1 MFIAMRRVADYNL
14 RRIAS
19 VSDAVWAGHGEPQES
34 AERQERRID
43 RRRGGL
49 MITQKKTA
57 VRKRNSSVP
66 GSARLLIVDDH
77 EMLRHGLRLMLEQQ
91 SDLEVCA
98 EAADESAAI
107 RHYRLLRP
115 DVVIVDLSLRSGNG
129 IDLIKRIKALDSN
142 ARILVYSMH
151 DEQVYAERA
160 LRAGAMG
167 YVTKQKPARAIL
179 QGIRDVHRGKLHFS
193 EELVQR
199 VLERV
204 AANEPMSQASAVD
217 NLSDRE
223 LEVFEMI
230 GRGLTTRAIADR
242 LHLSPR
248 TVDTYRERLKTK
260 LVLANAAELHYRAI
274 QWVLKGS

>member
-1 MFIAMRRVADYNL
+1 MDAMATRKKAVSRRQD
-14 RRIAS
+14 S
-19 VSDAVWAGHGEPQES
+19 VGIP
-34 AERQERRID
+34 
-43 RRRGGL
+43 
-49 MITQKKTA
+49 K
-57 VRKRNSSVP
+57 
-66 GSARLLIVDDH
+66 ARMLIVDDH
-77 EMLRHGLRLMLEQQ
+77 EILRQGMRLMLEQQ
-91 SDLEVCA
+91 RDLEVCA
-98 EAADESAAI
+98 EAADEATAI
-107 RHYRLLRP
+107 RQYRQVRP
-115 DVVIVDLSLRSGNG
+115 DVVIVDISLKTGNG
-129 IDLIKRIKALDSN
+129 IDLIKRIKAVDPN

-167 YVTKQKPARAIL
+167 YVTKQKPAQAIL
-179 QGIRDVHRGKLHFS
+179 HGIRDVLRGKLHFS
-193 EELVQR
+193 EELTQR

-204 AANEPMSQASAVD
+204 AANEPISQASAVD

-248 TVDTYRERLKTK
+248 TVDTYRERLKIK

>member
-1 MFIAMRRVADYNL
+1 MDAMATRKKAVSRRQD
-14 RRIAS
+14 S
-19 VSDAVWAGHGEPQES
+19 VGIP
-34 AERQERRID
+34 
-43 RRRGGL
+43 
-49 MITQKKTA
+49 K
-57 VRKRNSSVP
+57 
-66 GSARLLIVDDH
+66 ARMLIVDDH
-77 EMLRHGLRLMLEQQ
+77 EILRQGMRLMLEQQ
-91 SDLEVCA
+91 RDLEVCA
-98 EAADESAAI
+98 EAADEATAI
-107 RHYRLLRP
+107 RQYRQVRP
-115 DVVIVDLSLRSGNG
+115 DVVIVDISLKTGNG
-129 IDLIKRIKALDSN
+129 IDLIKRIKAVDPS

-167 YVTKQKPARAIL
+167 YVTKQKPAQAIL
-179 QGIRDVHRGKLHFS
+179 HGIRDVLRGKLHFS
-193 EELVQR
+193 EELTQR

-204 AANEPMSQASAVD
+204 AANEPISQASAVD

-248 TVDTYRERLKTK
+248 TVDTYRERLKIK

>member
-1 MFIAMRRVADYNL
+1 M
-14 RRIAS
+14 
-19 VSDAVWAGHGEPQES
+19 
-34 AERQERRID
+34 
-43 RRRGGL
+43 
-49 MITQKKTA
+49 
-57 VRKRNSSVP
+57 
-66 GSARLLIVDDH
+66 LIVDDH
-77 EMLRHGLRLMLEQQ
+77 EMLRQGMRLMLEQQ
-91 SDLEVCA
+91 RDLEVCA
-98 EAADESAAI
+98 EAADEAAAI
-107 RHYRLLRP
+107 RSYRLLRP
-115 DVVIVDLSLRSGNG
+115 DVVIIDLSLKTGNG
-129 IDLIKRIKALDSN
+129 IDLIKRIKAVDSG

-167 YVTKQKPARAIL
+167 YVTKQKPAHAIL
-179 QGIRDVHRGKLHFS
+179 NGIRDVLKRKLHFS
-193 EELVQR
+193 EELTQR

-204 AANEPMSQASAVD
+204 AANEPISQGSAVD

-248 TVDTYRERLKTK
+248 TVDTYRERLKIK

>member
-1 MFIAMRRVADYNL
+1 
-14 RRIAS
+14 
-19 VSDAVWAGHGEPQES
+19 
-34 AERQERRID
+34 
-43 RRRGGL
+43 
-49 MITQKKTA
+49 
-57 VRKRNSSVP
+57 
-66 GSARLLIVDDH
+66 
-77 EMLRHGLRLMLEQQ
+77 MLEQQ
-91 SDLEVCA
+91 HDLEVCA
-98 EAADESAAI
+98 EAPDEAAAL
-107 RHYRLLRP
+107 RRYRLLRP
-115 DVVIVDLSLRSGNG
+115 DLVIVDVSLRSGNG
-129 IDLIKRIKALDSN
+129 IDLIKRLKAVDSA

-179 QGIRDVHRGKLHFS
+179 QGIRDVLRGKLHFS
-193 EELVQR
+193 DELTQR

-204 AANEPMSQASAVD
+204 AANEPISQASAVD

-248 TVDTYRERLKTK
+248 TVDTYRERLKIK

>member
-1 MFIAMRRVADYNL
+1 VPAK
-14 RRIAS
+14 
-19 VSDAVWAGHGEPQES
+19 EK
-34 AERQERRID
+34 
-43 RRRGGL
+43 
-49 MITQKKTA
+49 IT
-57 VRKRNSSVP
+57 VRKLKSAA
-66 GSARLLIVDDH
+66 SARARVLIVDDH
-77 EMLRHGLRLMLEQQ
+77 EMLRHGIRLMLAQQ
-91 SDLEVCA
+91 KDLDVCA
-98 EAADESAAI
+98 EAVDEASAL
-107 RHYRLLRP
+107 RHYRSLAP
-115 DVVIVDLSLRSGNG
+115 DLVIVDVSLRSGNG
-129 IDLIKRIKALDSN
+129 IDLIKRLKAVDAN

-167 YVTKQKPARAIL
+167 YVTKQQPARAIL
-179 QGIRDVHRGKLHFS
+179 LGIRDVLRGKLHFS
-193 EELVQR
+193 DELTQR

-204 AANEPMSQASAVD
+204 AANEPISHSSAVD

-248 TVDTYRERLKTK
+248 TVDTYRERLKSK

>member
-1 MFIAMRRVADYNL
+1 VESIEVPAKE
-14 RRIAS
+14 RI
-19 VSDAVWAGHGEPQES
+19 
-34 AERQERRID
+34 
-43 RRRGGL
+43 
-49 MITQKKTA
+49 A
-57 VRKRNSSVP
+57 VRKLEAST
-66 GSARLLIVDDH
+66 SARVMIVDDH
-77 EMLRHGLRLMLEQQ
+77 EMLRHGMRLMLGQQ
-91 SDLEVCA
+91 KDLEVCA
-98 EAADESAAI
+98 EVADEATAL
-107 RHYRLLRP
+107 RQYRSLNPNLVVV
-115 DVVIVDLSLRSGNG
+115 DVSLKSGNG
-129 IDLIKRIKALDSN
+129 IDLIKRLKIVDAN

-179 QGIRDVHRGKLHFS
+179 QGIRDVLRGKLHFS
-193 EELVQR
+193 DELTQR

-204 AANEPMSQASAVD
+204 AANEPISNASAVD
-217 NLSDRE
+217 SLSDRE

-248 TVDTYRERLKTK
+248 TVDTYRERLKNK

>member
-1 MFIAMRRVADYNL
+1 MDAMATRKKAVSRRQD
-14 RRIAS
+14 S
-19 VSDAVWAGHGEPQES
+19 V
-34 AERQERRID
+34 
-43 RRRGGL
+43 
-49 MITQKKTA
+49 
-57 VRKRNSSVP
+57 
-66 GSARLLIVDDH
+66 GSPKARMLIVDDH
-77 EMLRHGLRLMLEQQ
+77 EILRQGMRLMLEQQ
-91 SDLEVCA
+91 RDLEVCA
-98 EAADESAAI
+98 EAADEATAI
-107 RHYRLLRP
+107 RQYRQVQP
-115 DVVIVDLSLRSGNG
+115 DVVIVDISLKTGNG
-129 IDLIKRIKALDSN
+129 IDLIKRIKAVDAN

-167 YVTKQKPARAIL
+167 YVTKQKPAHAIL
-179 QGIRDVHRGKLHFS
+179 HGIRDVLRGKLHFS
-193 EELVQR
+193 EELTQR

-204 AANEPMSQASAVD
+204 AANEPISQASAVD

-248 TVDTYRERLKTK
+248 TVDTYRERLKIK

>member
-1 MFIAMRRVADYNL
+1 MDAMATRKKAVSRRQ
-14 RRIAS
+14 
-19 VSDAVWAGHGEPQES
+19 DAV
-34 AERQERRID
+34 
-43 RRRGGL
+43 
-49 MITQKKTA
+49 
-57 VRKRNSSVP
+57 
-66 GSARLLIVDDH
+66 GSPKARMLIVDDH
-77 EMLRHGLRLMLEQQ
+77 EILRQGMRLMLEQQ
-91 SDLEVCA
+91 RDLEVCA
-98 EAADESAAI
+98 EAADEAAAI
-107 RHYRLLRP
+107 RHYRQVQP
-115 DVVIVDLSLRSGNG
+115 DVVIVDISLKTGNG
-129 IDLIKRIKALDSN
+129 IDLIKRIKAVDAN

-167 YVTKQKPARAIL
+167 YVTKQKPAQAIL
-179 QGIRDVHRGKLHFS
+179 HGIRDVLRGKLHFS
-193 EELVQR
+193 EELTQR

-204 AANEPMSQASAVD
+204 AANEPISQASAVD

-248 TVDTYRERLKTK
+248 TVDTYRERLKIK

>member
-1 MFIAMRRVADYNL
+1 MVM
-14 RRIAS
+14 
-19 VSDAVWAGHGEPQES
+19 
-34 AERQERRID
+34 
-43 RRRGGL
+43 
-49 MITQKKTA
+49 QKKPV
-57 VRKRNSSVP
+57 VRKRVSSVP
-66 GSARLLIVDDH
+66 GSVRLMIVDDH
-77 EMLRHGLRLMLEQQ
+77 EMLRQGLRLMLEQQ

-98 EAADESAAI
+98 EAADESAAM

-115 DVVIVDLSLRSGNG
+115 DIVVVDLSLRSGNG
-129 IDLIKRIKALDSN
+129 IDLIKRIRAVDPS

-193 EELVQR
+193 EELIQR

-204 AANEPMSQASAVD
+204 AANEPISQASAVD

-242 LHLSPR
+242 LHLSAR
-248 TVDTYRERLKTK
+248 TVDTYRERLKAK
-260 LVLANAAELHYRAI
+260 LVLANAAELHYRAV
-274 QWVLKGS
+274 QWVIKGT

>member
-1 MFIAMRRVADYNL
+1 MDAMATRKKAVSRRQ
-14 RRIAS
+14 
-19 VSDAVWAGHGEPQES
+19 DAVKS
-34 AERQERRID
+34 A
-43 RRRGGL
+43 
-49 MITQKKTA
+49 K
-57 VRKRNSSVP
+57 
-66 GSARLLIVDDH
+66 ARMLIVDDH
-77 EMLRHGLRLMLEQQ
+77 EILRQGMRLMLEQQ
-91 SDLEVCA
+91 HDLEVCA
-98 EAADESAAI
+98 EAADEAAAI
-107 RHYRLLRP
+107 RHYRQVQP
-115 DVVIVDLSLRSGNG
+115 DVVIVDISLKTGNG
-129 IDLIKRIKALDSN
+129 IDLIKRIKAVDAN

-167 YVTKQKPARAIL
+167 YVTKQKPAQAIL
-179 QGIRDVHRGKLHFS
+179 HGIRDVLRGKLHFS
-193 EELVQR
+193 EELTQR

-204 AANEPMSQASAVD
+204 AANEPISQASAVD

-248 TVDTYRERLKTK
+248 TVDTYRERLKIK

>member
-1 MFIAMRRVADYNL
+1 
-14 RRIAS
+14 
-19 VSDAVWAGHGEPQES
+19 
-34 AERQERRID
+34 
-43 RRRGGL
+43 

-217 NLSDRE
+217 ILSDRE

>member
-1 MFIAMRRVADYNL
+1 MDAMAIRKRTPV
-14 RRIAS
+14 
-19 VSDAVWAGHGEPQES
+19 
-34 AERQERRID
+34 
-43 RRRGGL
+43 RRREPSTGP
-49 MITQKKTA
+49 K
-57 VRKRNSSVP
+57 
-66 GSARLLIVDDH
+66 ARILIVDDH
-77 EMLRHGLRLMLEQQ
+77 EMLRQGMRLLLEQQ
-91 SDLEVCA
+91 RDLEVCA
-98 EAADESAAI
+98 EAADETAAM
-107 RHYRLLRP
+107 RQYRLLRP
-115 DVVIVDLSLRSGNG
+115 DVVIVDISLKTGNG
-129 IDLIKRIKALDSN
+129 IDLIKRIKAVDSA
-142 ARILVYSMH
+142 ARIVVYSMH

-167 YVTKQKPARAIL
+167 YVTKEKPAQAIL
-179 QGIRDVHRGKLHFS
+179 HGIRDVLKGKLHFS
-193 EELVQR
+193 DELTQR

-204 AANEPMSQASAVD
+204 AANEPVAQASAVD

-248 TVDTYRERLKTK
+248 TVDTYRERLKIK

>member
-1 MFIAMRRVADYNL
+1 VPTKQKSSRKPEESTSTRA
-14 RRIAS
+14 RI
-19 VSDAVWAGHGEPQES
+19 
-34 AERQERRID
+34 
-43 RRRGGL
+43 
-49 MITQKKTA
+49 
-57 VRKRNSSVP
+57 
-66 GSARLLIVDDH
+66 LIVDDH
-77 EMLRHGLRLMLEQQ
+77 EMLRHGIRLMLGQQ

-98 EAADESAAI
+98 EAADESSAI
-107 RHYRLLRP
+107 RQYRSVAP
-115 DVVIVDLSLRSGNG
+115 DLVIVDISLKSGNG
-129 IDLIKRIKALDSN
+129 IDLIKRLKTVDAN
-142 ARILVYSMH
+142 ARILVYSIH

-167 YVTKQKPARAIL
+167 YVTKQKPARVIL
-179 QGIRDVHRGKLHFS
+179 QGIRDVFRGKLHFS
-193 EELVQR
+193 DELTQR

-204 AANEPMSQASAVD
+204 AANEPISQTSAVD

-248 TVDTYRERLKTK
+248 TVDTYRERLKIK

>member
-1 MFIAMRRVADYNL
+1 MDAMATRKKAVSRRQD
-14 RRIAS
+14 S
-19 VSDAVWAGHGEPQES
+19 VGS
-34 AERQERRID
+34 
-43 RRRGGL
+43 
-49 MITQKKTA
+49 
-57 VRKRNSSVP
+57 RK
-66 GSARLLIVDDH
+66 ARMLIVDDH
-77 EMLRHGLRLMLEQQ
+77 EILRQGMRLMLEQQ
-91 SDLEVCA
+91 RDFEVCA
-98 EAADESAAI
+98 EAADEATAI
-107 RHYRLLRP
+107 RQYRQVQP
-115 DVVIVDLSLRSGNG
+115 DVVIVDISLKMGNG
-129 IDLIKRIKALDSN
+129 IDLIKRIKAVDAN

-167 YVTKQKPARAIL
+167 YVTKQKPAQAIL
-179 QGIRDVHRGKLHFS
+179 HGIRAVLRGKLHFS
-193 EELVQR
+193 EELTQR

-204 AANEPMSQASAVD
+204 AANEPISQASAVD

-248 TVDTYRERLKTK
+248 TVDTYRERLKIK

>member
-1 MFIAMRRVADYNL
+1 MDAMATRKKAVSRRQD
-14 RRIAS
+14 S
-19 VSDAVWAGHGEPQES
+19 VGS
-34 AERQERRID
+34 
-43 RRRGGL
+43 
-49 MITQKKTA
+49 
-57 VRKRNSSVP
+57 RK
-66 GSARLLIVDDH
+66 ARMLIVDDH
-77 EMLRHGLRLMLEQQ
+77 EILRQGMRLMLEQQ
-91 SDLEVCA
+91 RDFEVCA
-98 EAADESAAI
+98 EAADEATAI
-107 RHYRLLRP
+107 RQYRQVQP
-115 DVVIVDLSLRSGNG
+115 DVVIVDISLKMGNG
-129 IDLIKRIKALDSN
+129 IDLIKRIKAVDAN

-167 YVTKQKPARAIL
+167 YVTKQKPAQAIL
-179 QGIRDVHRGKLHFS
+179 HGIRDVLRGKLHFS
-193 EELVQR
+193 EELTQR

-204 AANEPMSQASAVD
+204 AANEPISQASAVD

-248 TVDTYRERLKTK
+248 TVDTYRERLKIK

>member
-1 MFIAMRRVADYNL
+1 LSHEEWNEVPTKEKIL
-14 RRIAS
+14 RKPEQS
-19 VSDAVWAGHGEPQES
+19 
-34 AERQERRID
+34 
-43 RRRGGL
+43 
-49 MITQKKTA
+49 T
-57 VRKRNSSVP
+57 
-66 GSARLLIVDDH
+66 SARARVLIVDDH
-77 EMLRHGLRLMLEQQ
+77 EMLRHGIRLMLGQQ
-91 SDLEVCA
+91 KDLEVCA
-98 EAADESAAI
+98 EASDEASAI
-107 RHYRLLRP
+107 RQYRSLTP
-115 DVVIVDLSLRSGNG
+115 DLVIVDVSLRSGNG
-129 IDLIKRIKALDSN
+129 IDLIKRLKTVDAN

-167 YVTKQKPARAIL
+167 YVTKQNPARAIL
-179 QGIRDVHRGKLHFS
+179 QGIRDILRGKLHFS
-193 EELVQR
+193 EELTQR

-204 AANEPMSQASAVD
+204 AANEPISQSSAID

-248 TVDTYRERLKTK
+248 TVDTYRERLKIK
-260 LVLANAAELHYRAI
+260 LVLANAAELHFRAV

>member
-1 MFIAMRRVADYNL
+1 MDATATRKKASPRRQ
-14 RRIAS
+14 
-19 VSDAVWAGHGEPQES
+19 DAA
-34 AERQERRID
+34 RN
-43 RRRGGL
+43 
-49 MITQKKTA
+49 
-57 VRKRNSSVP
+57 RK
-66 GSARLLIVDDH
+66 ARMLIVDDH
-77 EMLRHGLRLMLEQQ
+77 EILRQGMRLMLEQQ
-91 SDLEVCA
+91 RDLEVCA
-98 EAADESAAI
+98 EAADEAAAM
-107 RHYRLLRP
+107 RHYRQLQP
-115 DVVIVDLSLRSGNG
+115 DLVIVDISLKTGNG
-129 IDLIKRIKALDSN
+129 IDLIKRIKAVDSN

-167 YVTKQKPARAIL
+167 YVTKQKPATAIL
-179 QGIRDVHRGKLHFS
+179 HGIRDVLRGKLHFS
-193 EELVQR
+193 EELTQR

-204 AANEPMSQASAVD
+204 AANEPISQASAVD

-248 TVDTYRERLKTK
+248 TVDTYRERLKIK

>member
-1 MFIAMRRVADYNL
+1 MPTKEKVAFHKPETVTSAPARV
-14 RRIAS
+14 
-19 VSDAVWAGHGEPQES
+19 
-34 AERQERRID
+34 
-43 RRRGGL
+43 
-49 MITQKKTA
+49 
-57 VRKRNSSVP
+57 
-66 GSARLLIVDDH
+66 LIVDDH
-77 EMLRHGLRLMLEQQ
+77 EMLRHGMRLLLAQQ
-91 SDLEVCA
+91 KDLEVCA
-98 EAADESAAI
+98 EASDESSAI
-107 RHYRLLRP
+107 RQYRSVSPNL
-115 DVVIVDLSLRSGNG
+115 VIVDLSLKTGNG
-129 IDLIKRIKALDSN
+129 IDLIKRLKSVDAN

-179 QGIRDVHRGKLHFS
+179 QGIRDVLRGKLHFS
-193 EELVQR
+193 EELTQR

-204 AANEPMSQASAVD
+204 AANEPISQTSPVD

-248 TVDTYRERLKTK
+248 TVDTYRERLKIK